1 MQLSSSETNLDG
13 DGWLGNMAM
22 DVSREITKRQA
33 DVWFQKMNWHLTAL
47 TDAQNVAIR
56 DMRAFLLAAREEIL
70 TPADYDQRRVK
81 LEQWTYSLNQAF
93 MGRGHS
99 DAAAAIAET
108 ANRYEVPRA
117 FFHEALTAVESNL
130 FRERLVNNNDLLRL
144 AYRQTGTF
152 FLAAAKIADLYEPVH
167 RDYFLCLGIGVGVL
181 DVIAD
186 WRHWEK
192 TNWLPIPVDWV
203 KDLSGAEASIYQR
216 DWLKPLK
223 ISSRVRRTL
232 LPRLVRRMATLG
244 IETLTQAKPPT
255 AVQASRWYLDL
266 TQWTEQS
273 LDQLHEAFSSPEKQ
287 LS

>member
-1 MQLSSSETNLDG
+1 MQLSSSETNVCG
-13 DGWLGNMAM
+13 DGWLANLAM

-33 DVWFQKMNWHLTAL
+33 DVWFQKLNWNLSTL
-47 TDAQNVAIR
+47 NDAQHVAIR

-70 TPADYDQRRVK
+70 TPADYDQRRTK
-81 LEQWTYSLNQAF
+81 LEQWTDSLNQAS
-93 MGRGHS
+93 MGRSHS
-99 DAAAAIAET
+99 DAAEAIAET
-108 ANRYEVPRA
+108 ANRYEVPRQ
-117 FFHEALTAVESNL
+117 FFQESLKAVESNL
-130 FRERLVNNNDLLRL
+130 FRERLTNNNDLLRL

-152 FLAAAKIADLYEPVH
+152 ILAAAKIADLYEAAH
-167 RDYFLCLGIGVGVL
+167 RDYFLCLGIGVGIS

-203 KDLSGAEASIYQR
+203 KDLSGAEASIYQP

-232 LPRLVRRMATLG
+232 LPSLVRRMATLG
-244 IETLTQAKPPT
+244 IETLTQAKPPA
-255 AVQASRWYLDL
+255 AVQASRWYSDL

-273 LDQLHEAFSSPEKQ
+273 LDQLHEAFCSPEKQ